1 MTKLKIQGDF
11 EMCTIKL
18 VASGFRYIIV
28 AVVGPKEY
36 LLQAE
41 KQILERVEEEPNIS
55 TRRLAAEV
63 GVSQFVVH
71 RTLKEYHFQKV
82 QALELADCPRRVIY
96 CEWLLQR
103 CREPPNFL
111 NCILFT
117 DEAGFTRN
125 AVFNSDNT
133 HIWSDENL
141 HARQKVRF
149 QRGLSISVWTGFV
162 NGHLDLIFYQ
172 TD

>member
-1 MTKLKIQGDF
+1 M
-11 EMCTIKL
+11 E
-18 VASGFRYIIV
+18 
-28 AVVGPKEY
+28 P
-36 LLQAE
+36 AE
-41 KQILERVEEEPNIS
+41 KEPDIS
-55 TRRLAAEV
+55 TGQFAV
-63 GVSQFVVH
+63 GVEVSQLVVH
-71 RTLKEYHFQKV
+71 GTLKEQGLHPYHIQKV
-82 QALELADCPRRVIY
+82 QALESGDFLRRVIY
-96 CEWLLQR
+96 CEWLLQQ
-103 CREPPNFL
+103 CRERPNFL